1 MGITDG
7 LYYFISNLMYWLW
20 SFKYWVIS
28 IEIPNVI
35 AAQKARKDEDLDVS
49 KRDTELIGKK
59 SVCSESKY

>member
-1 MGITDG
+1 MGISDG

-35 AAQKARKDEDLDVS
+35 AAQKARNDEDLDVS

>member
-35 AAQKARKDEDLDVS
+35 AAQKARNDEDLDVS

>member
-35 AAQKARKDEDLDVS
+35 ATQKARKDEDLDLF
-49 KRDTELIGKK
+49 KRDT
-59 SVCSESKY
+59 

>member
-35 AAQKARKDEDLDVS
+35 AAQKARQDED
-49 KRDTELIGKK
+49 
-59 SVCSESKY
+59 